1 MDTNVEIQTVRSIH
15 ILGKPRTTIVKHV
28 TTDGTATVVVVI
40 TVNYQM
46 TNVNVMIVQHV
57 VFARLGRVIV
67 ANAEA
72 AS

>member
-46 TNVNVMIVQHV
+46 MNVNVMIADV

-72 AS
+72 VA